1 MITQEIL
8 DSFVYQTIDGRWL
21 VTDPTEFDQN
31 MPGGYFET
39 KELAEE
45 AFKKYVEETGVTF
58 E

>member
-8 DSFVYQTIDGRWL
+8 DSFVYKTINGEFM
-21 VTDPTEFDQN
+21 VTDPTEFDQVI
-31 MPGGYFET
+31 PGCPFAT

-45 AFKKYVEETGVTF
+45 AFKNYVTVNEITF

>member
-8 DSFVYQTIDGRWL
+8 DTFIYQTIDGRWL

-45 AFKKYVEETGVTF
+45 AFKKY
-58 E
+58 